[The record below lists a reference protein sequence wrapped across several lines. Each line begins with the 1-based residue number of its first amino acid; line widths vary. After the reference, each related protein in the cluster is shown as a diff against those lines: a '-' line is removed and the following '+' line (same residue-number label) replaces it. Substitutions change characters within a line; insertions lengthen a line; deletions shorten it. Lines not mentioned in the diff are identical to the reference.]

1 MIIVRLKGGVGNQLF
16 QYALGG
22 ALQKHYGVPV
32 SYDISKYKNDPLR
45 KFELHAL
52 DPNIAEEGSIRAF
65 FSPSLMERIKGKL
78 KAKQGN
84 EIIKEQPKQEWR
96 FNGDIFKMNGR
107 SLYLDGYWQSP
118 RYFELFQTDLR
129 KQFAQL
135 IIPEQSTMG
144 DNYVNSVAIHVRR
157 GDYVNS
163 NLTSEIY
170 SALPLAYYQ
179 SAINLMEAS
188 NRNLKFY
195 LFSDDLSWC
204 REHFKNV
211 NVSFMENSDSPLFDL
226 ALMSRMEHHIIA
238 NSTFSWWAAW
248 LNENPSKIVVA
259 PKQWFK
265 DSNMNESAKELIP
278 ESWIRV

>member
-65 FSPSLMERIKGKL
+65 FSPSLMERIKEKL

-84 EIIKEQPKQEWR
+84 EIIKELPKQEWC
-96 FNGDIFKMNGR
+96 FNGDIFKMNER

-135 IIPEQSTMG
+135 IIPEQSTIG

-179 SAINLMEAS
+179 HRRRIRWTAHRAITQAQ
-188 NRNLKFY
+188 R
-195 LFSDDLSWC
+195 LS
-204 REHFKNV
+204 RAGPRLRVKHQEQ
-211 NVSFMENSDSPLFDL
+211 
-226 ALMSRMEHHIIA
+226 SR
-238 NSTFSWWAAW
+238 
-248 LNENPSKIVVA
+248 VA
-259 PKQWFK
+259 G
-265 DSNMNESAKELIP
+265 
-278 ESWIRV
+278 V

>member
-52 DPNIAEEGSIRAF
+52 DPNIAEERSIRAF
-65 FSPSLMERIKGKL
+65 FSPSLMERIERKL

-84 EIIKEQPKQEWR
+84 EIIKELPKQEWC
-96 FNGDIFKMNGR
+96 FNGDIFKMNER

>member
-52 DPNIAEEGSIRAF
+52 DPTIAKEGSIRAF
-65 FSPSLMERIKGKL
+65 FNPSLVERIKGKL

-84 EIIKEQPKQEWR
+84 EIIKELPKQEWC
-96 FNGDIFKMNGR
+96 FNGDIFKMNER